1 MTTTRE
7 RLERAVADMRRFADA
22 CDAKAGGATVTDIA
36 ELNKMGA
43 NVRALTDQIKGTRLV
58 QELSG
63 TPGTHHNL
71 ESGTPSTQ
79 DAGSFAKS
87 VLAAGFS
94 LKERP
99 SVELEVTKALGIK
112 APTLTGATPTTWSTT
127 STSYVPLAA
136 DRRFIYSSMPTTN
149 AGNATAVPDF
159 TITARTLTG
168 TVQRD
173 VDAVTDKA
181 TLDHTIV
188 HSVEEIP
195 QHAVVIDEVPNQL
208 LESVPALGQL
218 LEQEGR
224 LAVLQSIDDHVFT
237 NLTAGATQSVTG
249 TGLIAQIRNAVAAM
263 RTAGM
268 NPDLLIVDPADAVE
282 LDLSQDTAGAY
293 LFSLDSAN
301 SATPLFGLR
310 VVESVA
316 AVGSAP
322 LLVDTARIGQL
333 YLGTMRVEAD
343 PFTGFKKNLTD
354 LRVETNALMH
364 IRDATAAHLVEAA
377 A

>member
-1 MTTTRE
+1 MTTTFQPTTRE
-7 RLERAVADMRRFADA
+7 RLERSVAEMRSFADE
-22 CDAKAGGATVTDIA
+22 CDAKAGGPSQADIDKLNRMGQTVRT
-36 ELNKMGA
+36 
-43 NVRALTDQIKGTRLV
+43 LTDQIKGQTAID
-58 QELSG
+58 QMTG
-63 TPGTHHNL
+63 TVPATYENPR
-71 ESGTPSTQ
+71 EA
-79 DAGSFAKS
+79 AGPMFSKS
-87 VLAAGFS
+87 VISAGFS

-99 SVELEVTKALGIK
+99 SVELEAAKALGIK
-112 APTLTGATPTTWSTT
+112 APTLTGAAPTTWNTT
-127 STSYVPLAA
+127 SEVYVPLAA
-136 DRRFIYSSMPTTN
+136 DRRFIFPSIPTTN

-173 VDAVTDKA
+173 VDAVTEKA

-218 LEQEGR
+218 LESEGK
-224 LAVLQSIDDHVFT
+224 LAVQQSIDDHVYAA
-237 NLTAGATQSVTG
+237 LTAAESFGNTG
-249 TGLIAQIRNAVAAM
+249 TGLVAQVRNAIAAM

-268 NPDLLIVDPADAVE
+268 SPNLLIVDPADAVD
-282 LDLSQDTAGAY
+282 LDLLTDSNGAY
-293 LFSLDSAN
+293 LFDLDSAN
-301 SATPLFGLR
+301 SSNPLFGLR
-310 VVESVA
+310 IVESVA
-316 AVGSAP
+316 AVGADP
-322 LLVDTARIGQL
+322 LLVDTSRIGQL

-364 IRDATAAHLVEAA
+364 IRDATAAYRIGI
-377 A
+377 

>member
-79 DAGSFAKS
+79 GAGSFAKS
-87 VLAAGFS
+87 VLGAGFS

-99 SVELEVTKALGIK
+99 RVEVDATAALGIK
-112 APTLTGATPTTWSTT
+112 APTLTGAAAATWNTGGD
-127 STSYVPLAA
+127 SYVPLPA
-136 DRRFIYSSMPTTN
+136 DRRFIFPLMPTTN
-149 AGNATAVPDF
+149 AGEATGVTDF
-159 TITARTLTG
+159 KITARTLTG
-168 TVQRD
+168 TVKRD
-173 VDAVTDKA
+173 VDALTDKA
-181 TLDHTIV
+181 TLDHTII

-208 LESVPALGQL
+208 LESVPALGQM

-224 LAVLQSIDDHVFT
+224 LAVMQSIDAHVYAQ
-237 NLTAGATQSVTG
+237 LTAAEPFGSTG

-268 NPDLLIVDPADAVE
+268 NPDLLIVDPADAVA
-282 LDLSQDTAGAY
+282 LDLTVDTAGSY
-293 LFSLDSAN
+293 LFDLDSAN
-301 SATPLFGLR
+301 TSSPLFGLR
-310 VVESVA
+310 IVESVA
-316 AVGSAP
+316 AVGADP
-322 LLVDTARIGQL
+322 LLVDTTRIGQL

-343 PFTGFKKNLTD
+343 PYTGFKKNLTD

-364 IRDATAAHLVEAA
+364 VRDANAAYRIGA
-377 A
+377 

>member
-1 MTTTRE
+1 MKTLRE
-7 RLERAVADMRRFADA
+7 RLEAAAAEMNAAIDSGDMKRAEELAP
-22 CDAKAGGATVTDIA
+22 TVRT
-36 ELNKMGA
+36 
-43 NVRALTDQIKGTRLV
+43 LTAQIKANDTVGNLAGV
-58 QELSG
+58 
-63 TPGTHHNL
+63 PG
-71 ESGTPSTQ
+71 STLI
-79 DAGSFAKS
+79 DAGAPAGTVSSAGDSFAKS
-87 VLAAGFS
+87 VIGAGFS
-94 LKERP
+94 LKDRP
-99 SVELEVTKALGIK
+99 SVEVEAAKALGIK
-112 APTLTGATPTTWSTT
+112 APTLTGAQAVTWNTTGDTF
-127 STSYVPLAA
+127 VPLAA
-136 DRRFIYSSMPTTN
+136 DRRFIFTAMPTTN
-149 AGNATAVPDF
+149 AQEATGVTDF
-159 TITARTLTG
+159 KITARTLTG

-224 LAVLQSIDDHVFT
+224 LAVMQSIDDHVYT
-237 NLTAGATQSVTG
+237 QLTAAESFGSTG

-268 NPDLLIVDPADAVE
+268 SPNLLIVDPADAVE
-282 LDLSQDTAGAY
+282 LDLTQDTAGSY
-293 LFSLDSAN
+293 LFDLDSAN
-301 SATPLFGLR
+301 SSNPLFGLR
-310 VVESVA
+310 IVESVA
-316 AVGSAP
+316 AVGADP

-364 IRDATAAHLVEAA
+364 VRDASAAYRIGA
-377 A
+377 

>member
-1 MTTTRE
+1 MTTMTTRE
-7 RLERAVADMRRFADA
+7 RLEKASAELSAAIDANDTKRANELAPTVRTLVTQIKAASTVDA
-22 CDAKAGGATVTDIA
+22 MAAVPGSMPDYEDPTATAQAGG
-36 ELNKMGA
+36 
-43 NVRALTDQIKGTRLV
+43 
-58 QELSG
+58 
-63 TPGTHHNL
+63 
-71 ESGTPSTQ
+71 
-79 DAGSFAKS
+79 FAKS

-99 SVELEVTKALGIK
+99 SVEVDATRAFGIK
-112 APTLTGATPTTWSTT
+112 APTLTGAAPTTWNTT
-127 STSYVPLAA
+127 STVYVPLAA
-136 DRRFIYSSMPTTN
+136 DRRFIYPSMPTTN

-159 TITARTLTG
+159 TITARAVTG

-173 VDAVTDKA
+173 VDATTDKA
-181 TLDHTIV
+181 TLANTIV
-188 HSVEEIP
+188 HTTEEIP
-195 QHAVVIDEVPNQL
+195 QHAVVIDGLPNQL

-224 LAVLQSIDDHVFT
+224 LAVLESIDAHVFAK
-237 NLTAGATQSVTG
+237 LTAGATQSVTG

-268 NPDLLIVDPADAVE
+268 NPDLLIVDPADAVI
-282 LDLSQDTAGAY
+282 LDLTEDTAGAF
-293 LFSLDSAN
+293 LFSLDSAS
-301 SATPLFGLR
+301 SAAPLFGLR
-310 VVESVA
+310 IAESVA

-364 IRDATAAHLVEAA
+364 IRDATAAHLVESGV
-377 A
+377 